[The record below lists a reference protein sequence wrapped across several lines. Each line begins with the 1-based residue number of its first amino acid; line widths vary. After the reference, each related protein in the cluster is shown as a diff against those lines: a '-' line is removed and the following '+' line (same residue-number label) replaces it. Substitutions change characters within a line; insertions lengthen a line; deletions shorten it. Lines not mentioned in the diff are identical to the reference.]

1 MKILCKSY
9 KILGYVV
16 LGPVA
21 LLASGSLL
29 EMTTL
34 RFNSRLL
41 TQSLQL
47 IYTTHRW
54 FIYNWSIIN
63 TDNIVLLEDFNSE
76 TFISGWSPFRLELP
90 LNKKSLCS
98 ALQCQAF
105 RQDFRHWPNKKLK
118 KKKPCNFQ
126 KTFYGFH
133 LFFLLGLVVIQQR
146 GTLFLF
152 FCTPGIGCHIHSAWY
167 IPCSTVFKLHT
178 SQLLFI
184 LKLSMF

>member
-118 KKKPCNFQ
+118 KKKAMQLSENLLWFSSLFPAGFGGNTTEGN
-126 KTFYGFH
+126 TFLIF
-133 LFFLLGLVVIQQR
+133 
-146 GTLFLF
+146 
-152 FCTPGIGCHIHSAWY
+152 
-167 IPCSTVFKLHT
+167 LHT
-178 SQLLFI
+178 RNWVSYTQCMVY
-184 LKLSMF
+184 SMLHCF